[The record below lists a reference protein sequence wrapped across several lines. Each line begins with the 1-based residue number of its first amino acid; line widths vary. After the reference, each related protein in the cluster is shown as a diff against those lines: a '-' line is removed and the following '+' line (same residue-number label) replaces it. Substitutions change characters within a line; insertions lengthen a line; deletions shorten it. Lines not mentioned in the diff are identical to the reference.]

1 MFENLPT
8 TFKTFHDSMLHQSIA
23 ALKLN
28 RYFDNFDEVRFNYD
42 GVDRSKVFNTETH
55 AFYFDWFFR
64 NSITLF
70 TAYSLLENQQSKRLY
85 LHLIAYRLGGHL
97 SVKIPVSYSLIENEL
112 TEYRSFEKHTPS
124 QLSATGM
131 FGHLR
136 HFDFEYKKQLYIADC
151 LGFEHYLFRKQY
163 FHSQNEVNIQPE
175 LGDYVIDG
183 GACMGDTALIF
194 SNAVGEKGYVYSFD
208 PVKEHLDI
216 LAYNIAQFPNKNVK
230 AMPFGLSN
238 RDVIADPI
246 VLGVYGP
253 GFNSNNHKVPLRS
266 IDSLVNTKDIEK
278 IDFIKLDVEG
288 AEMDTLRGAQQ
299 SIAHFK
305 PKLAISLY
313 HKPDDL
319 FEIILYIK
327 EKFPFYNCYV
337 DHYTIHSEETV
348 LYCIANVN

>member
-1 MFENLPT
+1 MFENLPN
-8 TFKTFHDSMLHQSIA
+8 TFKTFHDAVLFNSVQ

-28 RYFDNFDEVRFNYD
+28 RHFDNFDEDRFNYD
-42 GVDRSKVFNTETH
+42 GIDRSKEFNTGTH
-55 AFYFDWFFR
+55 AFYFDWFFK
-64 NSITLF
+64 NSISLF
-70 TAYSLLENQQSKRLY
+70 TAYSLLYNEQSKRLF

-97 SVKIPVSYSLIENEL
+97 SIKIPVPFAGRDSEL
-112 TEYRSFEKHTPS
+112 AEYKSFEKYSPS
-124 QLSATGM
+124 QIPATGM
-131 FGHLR
+131 FGKLNHY
-136 HFDFEYKKQLYIADC
+136 DFEYKNHRYIADC
-151 LGFEHYLFRKQY
+151 LGFECYLFRKQY
-163 FHSQNEVNIQPE
+163 FYSQNKITIQPE
-175 LGDYVIDG
+175 IGDYVIDG
-183 GACMGDTALIF
+183 GACTGDTALVF
-194 SNAVGEKGYVYSFD
+194 SNAIGESGHVYSFD

-216 LAYNIAQFPNKNVK
+216 LAYNIAQFPNKNVQS
-230 AMPFGLSN
+230 MPFGLSN

-246 VLGVYGP
+246 VLGGYGP

-327 EKFPFYNCYV
+327 EKFPFYRCYV

-348 LYCIANVN
+348 LYCVATA

>member
-1 MFENLPT
+1 MFENLPN
-8 TFKTFHDSMLHQSIA
+8 TFKTFYDSMLHQSIA

-28 RYFDNFDEVRFNYD
+28 RHFDNFDEARFNYD
-42 GVDRSKVFNTETH
+42 GVDRSKEFNTGLH
-55 AFYFDWFFR
+55 AFYFDWFFN
-64 NSITLF
+64 NSISLF
-70 TAYSLLENQQSKRLY
+70 NAYSLLNNEPSKRLF

-97 SVKIPVSYSLIENEL
+97 SVKIPVPFAGKDNEL
-112 TEYRSFEKHTPS
+112 AEYKAFEKHTPS
-124 QLSATGM
+124 QLPASGM
-131 FGHLR
+131 FGKLNHY
-136 HFDFEYKKQLYIADC
+136 DFEYKNQRYIAEC

-163 FHSQNEVNIQPE
+163 FYSQNDLTIQPE
-175 LGDYVIDG
+175 IGDYVIDG
-183 GACMGDTALIF
+183 GACTGDTALVF
-194 SNAVGEKGYVYSFD
+194 SNAIGESGRVYSFD

-216 LAYNIAQFPNKNVK
+216 LAYNIAQFPNKNVQ

-246 VLGVYGP
+246 VLGGYGP

-327 EKFPFYNCYV
+327 ENFPFYNCYV

-348 LYCIANVN
+348 LYCVANV